1 MGDVPVGDTALS
13 CLVTTPDESGALANG
28 KAYDCVGLEESRF
41 AGASGGMGAPAVV
54 MEPTKTRKSD
64 ETRARILEAALV
76 LFLER
81 GYQETTM
88 RAIADRA
95 GVAVGNAYYYFES
108 KEHLIQ
114 AFYARTHAEHVAAS
128 REVLANATTFRDRL
142 RGLMHT
148 KIDTIEPYHQ
158 FAGIL
163 FRTAADP
170 QSPLH
175 PLSEQSA
182 PVRDEATA
190 IFAEALDGST
200 SRVPSDL
207 RAELPRLLWLYHM
220 GIVLFWIHDSSPGR
234 RRTRHLVD
242 GTVSII
248 ASLVALSGNPLL
260 RPVRKRALRLLR
272 ETMTGVEETPNPST

>member
-1 MGDVPVGDTALS
+1 M
-13 CLVTTPDESGALANG
+13 E
-28 KAYDCVGLEESRF
+28 
-41 AGASGGMGAPAVV
+41 AG
-54 MEPTKTRKSD
+54 KTRKSD
-64 ETRARILEAALV
+64 ETRARIVDAALA

-95 GVAVGNAYYYFES
+95 GVAVGNAYYYFAS

-128 REVLANATTFRDRL
+128 REVLERAKSFDDRL

-170 QSPLH
+170 HSPLH
-175 PLSEQSA
+175 PLSPESA
-182 PVRDEATA
+182 PVRDEAIA
-190 IFAEALDGST
+190 IFAQALEGSA
-200 SRVPSDL
+200 SRIPPDL
-207 RAELPRLLWLYHM
+207 RHQLPRLLWLYHM
-220 GIVLFWIHDSSPGR
+220 GVVLFWIHDDSPGR
-234 RRTRHLVD
+234 LRTRRLID
-242 GTVSII
+242 GTVSIV
-248 ASLVALSGNPLL
+248 ASLVSLSANPLL
-260 RPVRKRALRLLR
+260 RPLRKRVLKLLQ
-272 ETMTGVEETPNPST
+272 EIMPDPAAAGVSSLAPSS

>member
-1 MGDVPVGDTALS
+1 MDT
-13 CLVTTPDESGALANG
+13 P
-28 KAYDCVGLEESRF
+28 
-41 AGASGGMGAPAVV
+41 
-54 MEPTKTRKSD
+54 KTRKSD
-64 ETRARILEAALV
+64 ETRARILEVALA

-95 GVAVGNAYYYFES
+95 GVSVGNAYYYFES
-108 KEHLIQ
+108 KEQLIQ

-128 REVLANATTFRDRL
+128 RDVLATTKTFGDRL

-158 FAGIL
+158 FSGIL

-175 PLSEQSA
+175 PLSPESA

-200 SRVPSDL
+200 ARIPSDL

-234 RRTRHLVD
+234 TRTRRLVD

-248 ASLVALSGNPLL
+248 ASLVGLSGNPLL
-260 RPVRKRALRLLR
+260 RPVRKRALKLLR
-272 ETMTGVEETPNPST
+272 ETMTGLEETVNAER

>member
-1 MGDVPVGDTALS
+1 
-13 CLVTTPDESGALANG
+13 
-28 KAYDCVGLEESRF
+28 
-41 AGASGGMGAPAVV
+41 
-54 MEPTKTRKSD
+54 MEATKPRKSD
-64 ETRARILEAALV
+64 ETRARILEAALA

-88 RAIADRA
+88 RAIAERA
-95 GVAVGNAYYYFES
+95 GVAAGNAYYYFES

-114 AFYARTHAEHVAAS
+114 AFYARTHAEHLVAS
-128 REVLANATTFRDRL
+128 REVLAQAKSFRERL

-158 FAGIL
+158 FAGVL

-175 PLSEQSA
+175 PLSPESG
-182 PVRDEATA
+182 PVRDEAIA
-190 IFAEALDGST
+190 LFAETLDGST

-220 GIVLFWIHDSSPGR
+220 GVVLFWIHDSSPR
-234 RRTRHLVD
+234 QQRTRRLVD
-242 GTVSII
+242 GTVSLI
-248 ASLVALSGNPLL
+248 ASLVALSANPLL
-260 RPVRKRALRLLR
+260 RPLRKRALTLLR
-272 ETMTGVEETPNPST
+272 EIAPESEVPRASS

>member
-1 MGDVPVGDTALS
+1 MD
-13 CLVTTPDESGALANG
+13 
-28 KAYDCVGLEESRF
+28 
-41 AGASGGMGAPAVV
+41 AG
-54 MEPTKTRKSD
+54 KTRKSD
-64 ETRARILEAALV
+64 ETRARIVDAALA

-95 GVAVGNAYYYFES
+95 GVAVGNAYYYFAS

-128 REVLANATTFRDRL
+128 RDVLERAQSFADRL

-175 PLSEQSA
+175 PLSPDSA
-182 PVRDEATA
+182 PVREEAIA
-190 IFAEALDGST
+190 IFAEALEGST
-200 SRVPSDL
+200 SRIPSDL
-207 RAELPRLLWLYHM
+207 RRELPRLLWLYHM
-220 GIVLFWIHDSSPGR
+220 GVVLFWIHDDSPGR
-234 RRTRHLVD
+234 LRTRRLVD

-248 ASLVALSGNPLL
+248 ASLVSLSANPLL
-260 RPVRKRALRLLR
+260 RPLRKRALALLR
-272 ETMTGVEETPNPST
+272 EILPDPAGAGDSSPAPSSGSR

>member
-1 MGDVPVGDTALS
+1 
-13 CLVTTPDESGALANG
+13 
-28 KAYDCVGLEESRF
+28 
-41 AGASGGMGAPAVV
+41 
-54 MEPTKTRKSD
+54 METTKTRKSE
-64 ETRARILEAALV
+64 ETRARILEAALA

-95 GVAVGNAYYYFES
+95 GVAVGNAYYYFAS

-114 AFYARTHAEHVAAS
+114 AFYARTHVEHVAAS
-128 REVLANATTFRDRL
+128 RDVLANAKSFSDRL

-175 PLSEQSA
+175 PLSPESA
-182 PVRDEATA
+182 PVRDEAIA

-200 SRVPSDL
+200 ARIPSDL

-234 RRTRHLVD
+234 RRTRRLVD
-242 GTVSII
+242 GTVSIV
-248 ASLVALSGNPLL
+248 ASLVGLSGNPLL
-260 RPVRKRALRLLR
+260 RPLRKRALRLVK
-272 ETMTGVEETPNPST
+272 ETMDEPEVSANP

>member
-1 MGDVPVGDTALS
+1 
-13 CLVTTPDESGALANG
+13 
-28 KAYDCVGLEESRF
+28 
-41 AGASGGMGAPAVV
+41 
-54 MEPTKTRKSD
+54 METTKTRKSE
-64 ETRARILEAALV
+64 ETRARILEAALA

-95 GVAVGNAYYYFES
+95 GVAVGNAYYYFAS

-114 AFYARTHAEHVAAS
+114 AFYARTHVEHVAAS
-128 REVLANATTFRDRL
+128 RDVLANAKSFTDRL

-175 PLSEQSA
+175 PLSPESA
-182 PVRDEATA
+182 PVRDEAIA

-200 SRVPSDL
+200 ARIPSDL

-234 RRTRHLVD
+234 RRTRRLVD
-242 GTVSII
+242 GTVSIV
-248 ASLVALSGNPLL
+248 ASLVGLSGNPLL
-260 RPVRKRALRLLR
+260 RPLRKRALRLVK
-272 ETMTGVEETPNPST
+272 ETMDEPEVSANP

>member
-1 MGDVPVGDTALS
+1 MD
-13 CLVTTPDESGALANG
+13 
-28 KAYDCVGLEESRF
+28 
-41 AGASGGMGAPAVV
+41 AG
-54 MEPTKTRKSD
+54 KTRKSD
-64 ETRARILEAALV
+64 ETRARIVDAALA

-95 GVAVGNAYYYFES
+95 GVAVGNAYYYFAS

-128 REVLANATTFRDRL
+128 RDVLERAKPFADRL

-170 QSPLH
+170 HSPLH
-175 PLSEQSA
+175 PLSPESA
-182 PVRDEATA
+182 PVRDEAIA
-190 IFAEALDGST
+190 IFEQALEGST
-200 SRVPSDL
+200 SRIPTDL
-207 RAELPRLLWLYHM
+207 RHELPRLLWLYHM
-220 GIVLFWIHDSSPGR
+220 GVVLFWIHDDSPGR
-234 RRTRHLVD
+234 LRTRRLVD
-242 GTVSII
+242 GTVSIV
-248 ASLVALSGNPLL
+248 ASLVSLSANPLL
-260 RPVRKRALRLLR
+260 RPLRKRALKLLK
-272 ETMTGVEETPNPST
+272 ETLPDPAAGVSSLAPGS

>member
-1 MGDVPVGDTALS
+1 
-13 CLVTTPDESGALANG
+13 
-28 KAYDCVGLEESRF
+28 
-41 AGASGGMGAPAVV
+41 
-54 MEPTKTRKSD
+54 METTKTRKSE
-64 ETRARILEAALV
+64 ETRARILEAALA

-95 GVAVGNAYYYFES
+95 GVAVGNAYYYFAS

-114 AFYARTHAEHVAAS
+114 AFYARTHVEHVAAS
-128 REVLANATTFRDRL
+128 RDVLANAKSFTDRL

-175 PLSEQSA
+175 PLSPESA
-182 PVRDEATA
+182 PVRNEAIA

-200 SRVPSDL
+200 ARIPSDL

-234 RRTRHLVD
+234 RRTRRLVD
-242 GTVSII
+242 GTVSIV
-248 ASLVALSGNPLL
+248 ASLVGLSGNPLL
-260 RPVRKRALRLLR
+260 RPLRKRALRLVK
-272 ETMTGVEETPNPST
+272 ETMDEPEVSANP

>member
-1 MGDVPVGDTALS
+1 
-13 CLVTTPDESGALANG
+13 
-28 KAYDCVGLEESRF
+28 
-41 AGASGGMGAPAVV
+41 
-54 MEPTKTRKSD
+54 METTKTRKSE
-64 ETRARILEAALV
+64 ETRARILEAALA

-95 GVAVGNAYYYFES
+95 GVAVGNAYYYFAS

-128 REVLANATTFRDRL
+128 RDVLANAKSFGDRL

-175 PLSEQSA
+175 PLSPESA
-182 PVRDEATA
+182 PVRDEAIA

-200 SRVPSDL
+200 ARIPSDL

-220 GIVLFWIHDSSPGR
+220 GIVLFWIHDSSPER
-234 RRTRHLVD
+234 RRTRRLVD
-242 GTVSII
+242 GSVSIV
-248 ASLVALSGNPLL
+248 ASLVGLSGNPLL
-260 RPVRKRALRLLR
+260 RPLRKRALRLVR
-272 ETMTGVEETPNPST
+272 ETMDVS